1 MRESCMLYLPPPT
14 TATLRLSGLNPSVLQ
29 SAWNDSDENE
39 IIIINNFNSKTFFII
54 ILVSNLQKEL
64 LEWKKKEGKVCVF
77 YKNRFGLATLK

>member
-1 MRESCMLYLPPPT
+1 MLYLPPPT
-14 TATLRLSGLNPSVLQ
+14 TATLRLFGLNSSVLR

-64 LEWKKKEGKVCVF
+64 LEWKKRKA
-77 YKNRFGLATLK
+77 RFVYFIRTDLDWQHLNSILIL